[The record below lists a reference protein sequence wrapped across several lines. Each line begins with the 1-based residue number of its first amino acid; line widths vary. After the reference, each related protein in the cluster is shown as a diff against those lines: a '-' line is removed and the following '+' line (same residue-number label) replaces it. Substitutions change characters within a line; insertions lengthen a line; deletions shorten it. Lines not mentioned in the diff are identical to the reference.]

1 MSKKLEKIL
10 DQKTEKAMNGIDQ
23 LISDIKVINKD
34 EGHKIMLL
42 RKQSDEV
49 MINLNSMY
57 TTWNKYL
64 GSIERINNGGNSK

>member
-10 DQKTEKAMNGIDQ
+10 DQKTEKVIDGIDQ

-42 RKQSDEV
+42 RKQSDQV
-49 MINLNSMY
+49 MTDLNSMY
-57 TTWNKYL
+57 ATWNKYL
-64 GSIERINNGGNSK
+64 GSIERINNE

>member
-10 DQKTEKAMNGIDQ
+10 DQKTEKVIDGIDQ

-42 RKQSDEV
+42 RKQSDQV
-49 MINLNSMY
+49 MTDLNSMY
-57 TTWNKYL
+57 ATWNKYL
-64 GSIERINNGGNSK
+64 GSIERINNEGNSK